1 MVEKWETQNMAVRDQ
16 KPKQGFLISTDT
28 ELDLSVINRSVKKVL
43 TAIKSILTLG
53 WIPSNNDVDPND
65 FDVDKAREAQ
75 MANQNNMANL
85 AHLYSRRF

>member
-1 MVEKWETQNMAVRDQ
+1 MAIRDQ

-28 ELDLSVINRSVKKVL
+28 ELDLSVLNRSIKKVL

-53 WIPSNNDVDPND
+53 WIPSSDAVDPDD

-75 MANQNNMANL
+75 MANQNNMADI
-85 AHLYSRRF
+85 AHLYSRKY